1 MSQIDLK
8 SSRALVL
15 PDAPKASD
23 PQRVRIGRMVIAA
36 LWLMLIAYRLGL
48 DHGPHFRNSSALPD
62 AQPLVLPK
70 IHIIPT
76 VTTGLGWIPT
86 GLPTPQALPS
96 VNPFAA
102 VRTATGPLGRPQ
114 GKAFDWGD
122 FGHDVMKRFW
132 DDWVGFWRERADG
145 QIGHVIQPQFDAVPL
160 PPHPYPLP
168 SPPPPLYPEY
178 YALPPD
184 QILPDLT
191 FPPDFLFGW
200 ATAAQQYEGAVQ
212 TDGRGPSVWVSIGQ
226 T

>member
-1 MSQIDLK
+1 
-8 SSRALVL
+8 
-15 PDAPKASD
+15 
-23 PQRVRIGRMVIAA
+23 
-36 LWLMLIAYRLGL
+36 
-48 DHGPHFRNSSALPD
+48 
-62 AQPLVLPK
+62 
-70 IHIIPT
+70 
-76 VTTGLGWIPT
+76 
-86 GLPTPQALPS
+86 
-96 VNPFAA
+96 
-102 VRTATGPLGRPQ
+102 
-114 GKAFDWGD
+114 
-122 FGHDVMKRFW
+122 MKRFW